1 MKKLVLLSLTV
12 LFSCNGNDEKADGYG
27 NFEATEVTIS
37 AEANGK
43 IEFLNLEEG
52 DLLTPKTQVGLID
65 TMQLYFAK
73 QQLIAEKYSLFKI
86 CQCFITAK
94 GVARTVENDAN

>member
-1 MKKLVLLSLTV
+1 

-52 DLLTPKTQVGLID
+52 DLLPPKH
-65 TMQLYFAK
+65 K
-73 QQLIAEKYSLFKI
+73 
-86 CQCFITAK
+86 
-94 GVARTVENDAN
+94 